1 MSVVNLFI
9 YNLYVTSILVYT
21 KYIHYCAILLDFYFI
36 FFYAIHLCTLFIY
49 VMSTTRT
56 IDSQIFKYDK

>member
-9 YNLYVTSILVYT
+9 YNLYLTSILVYT

-36 FFYAIHLCTLFIY
+36 FLYAINLHYLF
-49 VMSTTRT
+49 MSCQQQEQSTHRYLNMTNN
-56 IDSQIFKYDK
+56 